1 MRKKFWTTE
10 GGGWVCY
17 VVRSDGKEHTRHAY
31 RLNVQEN
38 MCVIHNGN
46 TEMRIQFDMLMLAVR
61 SLCGLADGAT
71 PSLEQVEEMLK
82 AANA

>member
-1 MRKKFWTTE
+1 
-10 GGGWVCY
+10 
-17 VVRSDGKEHTRHAY
+17 
-31 RLNVQEN
+31 
-38 MCVIHNGN
+38 
-46 TEMRIQFDMLMLAVR
+46 MRIQFDMLMLAVR